1 VLHVKLDGRNKIDKA
16 VQFHLN
22 HISKIDLVLLGHMH
36 SYGEIE
42 MECEISS
49 PHFQA
54 SEYTCAIEGV
64 RRLAHDFIITC
75 IFVPGVKLEV
85 LWIIGT
91 RPE

>member
-22 HISKIDLVLLGHMH
+22 HISKTDLVLLGHMH

-49 PHFQA
+49 PNFQA
-54 SEYTCAIEGV
+54 SES
-64 RRLAHDFIITC
+64 
-75 IFVPGVKLEV
+75 VPLKEFAA
-85 LWIIGT
+85 WHMT
-91 RPE
+91 S